1 VFATVRKATLPL
13 ATLCGVLPG
22 AVCAADLA
30 QVAPA
35 PTAEEA
41 IAAASPWMIRVR
53 ALGVLTHDSGTIN
66 GVPGAGLSYSDTVI
80 PELDISYSSPTTL
93 PPNSFSARPFPGS
106 TRQARSAK
114 SMSARPGFCRRR

>member
-1 VFATVRKATLPL
+1 MFATIRKAILPL
-13 ATLCGVLPG
+13 LCCALPG
-22 AVCAADLA
+22 TAFAADLA

-80 PELDISYSSPTTL
+80 PELSANLQQSLKEYIETLCGVSVNAIDILIVPTQ
-93 PPNSFSARPFPGS
+93 PP
-106 TRQARSAK
+106 K
-114 SMSARPGFCRRR
+114 SI